1 MNRIYIA
8 CLAAYNNGILHGEWI
23 DITDV
28 DQVQDEI
35 NSMLEKSPIP
45 NAEEWAIHDSDF
57 DGVNIGE
64 YESIEYLCEINDLIE
79 EHGQLF
85 IEVLNNFGGSTSE
98 AINCITNN
106 YIGCYE
112 SLADYAYEIT
122 ENEGI
127 PDHIIKYVD
136 FEKMGREYAYDLIEI
151 SNDDGLHLFHNC

>member
-57 DGVNIGE
+57 DGVNLGE
-64 YESIEYLCEINDLIE
+64 YESIEYLCEI
-79 EHGQLF
+79 
-85 IEVLNNFGGSTSE
+85 NFGGSTSE

-127 PDHIIKYVD
+127 PDHIINYIN